1 MTQPKATN
9 RHGVKPQTE
18 DGSVREHV
26 LLTVLGTDPQPACY
40 VLDDLQAEATM
51 APIALVELLPE
62 EECPDRVLALCTP
75 EARRDS
81 LPLLEQSLAARCPAE
96 AVDVPRGET
105 QEETSAFVTTL
116 ARCVPKDV
124 DLTVDVTH
132 GYRHFA
138 FLMYVAVL
146 YLAPLRGV
154 RIRRACYGMLN
165 RMPEP
170 SPFLDLGPLLDLPR
184 WVHALKVLDE
194 TGSALPLARLLDSG
208 SASGP
213 AKTIA
218 RDLGRLS
225 EAYLSGL
232 PLELGRQAQIVRQ
245 CHPKPL
251 RKLLR
256 NAHRVPLA
264 DDLVGRLDEILRGF
278 DPAGSL
284 PSGPGWKGNVAASKG
299 ELRRQARVIDDLLQR
314 ELFAT
319 ALGLMNEWTVSWV
332 AWVRGK
338 GEEWLDYRKV
348 RTSAAA
354 LLGAMC
360 AAQKSELRHLLTED
374 LCRLGSFWGQLG
386 ELRNGYAHHGMRPQ
400 VLVGDTET
408 DKKRR
413 RIITYWEGTLRS
425 LPNFSLLD
433 LPRGRILVSPIG
445 LRPGVLFSALQAF
458 RVAADGRDPASCLV
472 ICSRE
477 TEVMIAEALRQAGY
491 GGDFEPLVVEDPLGG
506 GAGEIER
513 LGTAARAHLFGATEV
528 CVNVTGGTTLMGLI
542 AEQLAT
548 EARKLASPV
557 RRFGLIDR
565 RPPDEQLADPY
576 LAGEPFWLDPGEAG
590 NVS

>member
-1 MTQPKATN
+1 MVPRCPFIGYLWDPALDLQEPQLVVKRGMTQPKATN
-9 RHGVKPQTE
+9 RHGVKPQTV

-81 LPLLEQSLAARCPAE
+81 LPLLEQSLAARCPAA

-154 RIRRACYGMLN
+154 KIRRACYGMLN

-284 PSGPGWKGNVAASKG
+284 PSGPGWKGNVAASES

-413 RIITYWEGTLRS
+413 RIITYWEGNTAIAAQL
-425 LPNFSLLD
+425 LPA
-433 LPRGRILVSPIG
+433 R
-445 LRPGVLFSALQAF
+445 
-458 RVAADGRDPASCLV
+458 PASR
-472 ICSRE
+472 S
-477 TEVMIAEALRQAGY
+477 
-491 GGDFEPLVVEDPLGG
+491 DS
-506 GAGEIER
+506 GESHR
-513 LGTAARAHLFGATEV
+513 TAARGPVQRPASVPSGSGRTRPRVVPRHMFSRDRSDDRGGAETGRLRRRLRTPGRRGPPRRRRGGDRAAG
-528 CVNVTGGTTLMGLI
+528 NGGTR
-542 AEQLAT
+542 APF
-548 EARKLASPV
+548 RRDRSV
-557 RRFGLIDR
+557 RERHGRDH
-565 RPPDEQLADPY
+565 ADGPHR
-576 LAGEPFWLDPGEAG
+576 
-590 NVS
+590 